1 MGNSKVQGHL
11 VGGCLKMFNTSRG
24 RNLSPDVS
32 EFNNS
37 IIFIE
42 KHLRI
47 NSS

>member
-1 MGNSKVQGHL
+1 
-11 VGGCLKMFNTSRG
+11 MFNTSRG